1 MHSDGNSRATLTIVA
16 PRAEYS
22 PGTAIQISLQLSS
35 SNDWTDSSTFRL
47 VGRTDAIVMG
57 IDRYQV
63 AVQTNIGSGGSAMM
77 VTSRENLTFLDS
89 GLELISPDDAHLD
102 AGDDKK
108 KAGGGR
114 GDSVPTGLRGGIYSV
129 TLPDWVT
136 LPAFPPLADDPAGV
150 SCRYTIELVGH
161 RKGLFKKN
169 DRISLELP
177 VAIPLKTP
185 ITADELEECNWLT
198 HSVHRPLKYQGA
210 DDQDVFV
217 TATLSHRP
225 ITDPADP
232 IIYSLDLLPS
242 PAAQSLFSDPKIST
256 FLARRIRTT
265 PLEHTKS
272 CKEFDWAG
280 IRLNKGEVGIGDK
293 VHGGGMRYRCSV
305 KPPANQ
311 CSVEAEGFGVRYVLG
326 CSVSSPSLVNDLII
340 KLPVY
345 VPSTAAIAPPSN
357 YEAVDNSNPQQ
368 LPEYYA

>member
-1 MHSDGNSRATLTIVA
+1 
-16 PRAEYS
+16 
-22 PGTAIQISLQLSS
+22 
-35 SNDWTDSSTFRL
+35 
-47 VGRTDAIVMG
+47 
-57 IDRYQV
+57 
-63 AVQTNIGSGGSAMM
+63 MM

-217 TATLSHRP
+217 TATVRFFPHFRHETALIGRATLQLSHRP

-311 CSVEAEGFGVRYVLG
+311 CSVEAEGFGVRVGHSPLLIPSSTLTISKTV
-326 CSVSSPSLVNDLII
+326 CSRLLCLLAFTRQRSHYQAARLRSLHRRHRTSVELRSSRQLES
-340 KLPVY
+340 
-345 VPSTAAIAPPSN
+345 SAIAGILCVG
-357 YEAVDNSNPQQ
+357 YVGWTRWCG
-368 LPEYYA
+368 